1 MTQQN
6 KYVWLI
12 VALVA
17 SLLPSPALAWS
28 FSVSPP
34 EVKID
39 NLPPGQEAEFNLT
52 IHNKDNISHTFM
64 LTTYNPE
71 ESERRPERAE
81 FPNSNW
87 VSFPH
92 QLEVQAD
99 SEAKVKVKVAIPSQQ
114 KWAGKDWEIWL
125 SIMPEDEDFLVVNYY
140 IRLLVSTGEGGE
152 RAETGSH
159 IVLIVG
165 IIVLLLLGCGIY
177 YFRRRVKPRHP
188 QH

>member
-1 MTQQN
+1 MTRQN
-6 KYVWLI
+6 KYIWLI

-17 SLLPSPALAWS
+17 FLLPSSALAWS

-34 EVKID
+34 EIKID
-39 NLPPGQEAEFNLT
+39 NLPPGQEIEFNLT
-52 IHNKDNISHTFM
+52 IRNKDNISHTFM

-71 ESERRPERAE
+71 ESERRPGRAE

-99 SEAKVKVKVAIPSQQ
+99 SEAKVRIKVAIPSQQ

-125 SIMPEDEDFLVVNYY
+125 SIMPEDKDLLVVNYY
-140 IRLLVSTGEGGE
+140 IRLLVSTSEGGE
-152 RAETGSH
+152 EVKTGSH
-159 IVLIVG
+159 VKLIVG

-177 YFRRRVKPRHP
+177 YFRRKVKLRHP

>member
-71 ESERRPERAE
+71 ESQRRPGRAE
-81 FPNSNW
+81 FPDSNW

-92 QLEVQAD
+92 QVEIQAD
-99 SEAKVKVKVAIPSQQ
+99 SEAKVRVKVAIPSQQ
-114 KWAGKDWEIWL
+114 KWAGEDWEIWL
-125 SIMPEDEDFLVVNYY
+125 SITPEDKDLLVVNYY

-152 RAETGSH
+152 RAETSPN
-159 IVLIVG
+159 IELIVG

-177 YFRRRVKPRHP
+177 YFRRKAKAR
-188 QH
+188 